1 MKRVGSSGQSSI
13 SLDFIQH
20 TNNMRVLVVEDEK
33 RIADFLSRGL
43 QSAGYAVDVA
53 DKGGDAIDRVHS
65 TEYDLVVL
73 DLGLPDIDGLQ
84 VLEKIKNRKII
95 PPVLI
100 LSARDSVDDRVKGL
114 EQGADDYLVKPFAF
128 VELLA
133 RARVLLR
140 RGQPTPEKLQVGDLT
155 LDCIRRKV
163 MRNNENIEL
172 APKEFS
178 ILEYMMRNRGRP
190 LSRTMIV
197 EHVWDMDYD
206 GLTNIVDV
214 YIRHLRSKIDD
225 KFPAKM
231 IHTVRGI
238 GYMLDMPEAGQIQR
252 PKQAYK
258 ANMLWKKPH
267 QVRFFRTLRFRL
279 ASTFLLLLALVLA
292 VVGFV
297 GHHNLAQR
305 FSRARA
311 NRCCTSNWDRLG
323 DGFTLTKR
331 SGEPYWFRDP
341 SDPEEE
347 AEVSRLQAVFVIADD
362 QGRVDKGSSDPTLKQ
377 LFDRQHDSFRTGGDG
392 TDARANHKDNHRH

>member
-1 MKRVGSSGQSSI
+1 
-13 SLDFIQH
+13 
-20 TNNMRVLVVEDEK
+20 MRVLVVEDEK

-43 QSAGYAVDVA
+43 ESAGYAVDVVHSGA
-53 DKGGDAIDRVHS
+53 DAIERVHS

-73 DLGLPDIDGLQ
+73 DLGLPDMDGLQ
-84 VLEKIKNRKII
+84 VLQKIKNRKTI

-133 RARVLLR
+133 RTRVLLR
-140 RGQPTPEKLQVGDLT
+140 RGQPTPERLQVGDLT

-163 MRNNENIEL
+163 TRNNDSIEL

-225 KFPAKM
+225 KFPTKM

-238 GYMLDMPEAGQIQR
+238 GYMLDLPEPAATN
-252 PKQAYK
+252 PAMD
-258 ANMLWKKPH
+258 N
-267 QVRFFRTLRFRL
+267 
-279 ASTFLLLLALVLA
+279 
-292 VVGFV
+292 VVF
-297 GHHNLAQR
+297 
-305 FSRARA
+305 
-311 NRCCTSNWDRLG
+311 
-323 DGFTLTKR
+323 
-331 SGEPYWFRDP
+331 
-341 SDPEEE
+341 
-347 AEVSRLQAVFVIADD
+347 
-362 QGRVDKGSSDPTLKQ
+362 
-377 LFDRQHDSFRTGGDG
+377 
-392 TDARANHKDNHRH
+392 